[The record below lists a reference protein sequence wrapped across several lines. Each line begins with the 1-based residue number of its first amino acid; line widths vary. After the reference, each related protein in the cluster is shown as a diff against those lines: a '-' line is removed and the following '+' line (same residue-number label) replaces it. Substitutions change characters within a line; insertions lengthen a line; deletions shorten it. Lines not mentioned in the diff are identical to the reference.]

1 MPSFVNPIHTN
12 ANALNSGTKNEVKD
26 TKNAPKSASKD
37 FNKILNQ
44 KISKDKTAPKEN
56 PNALKATPKDAKE
69 DAKELE
75 KTPTPHHQHA
85 QNLAKD
91 QQAPTLK
98 DLLNHKKTTA
108 SHEAQH
114 ETHEP
119 TLKDLLNH
127 KKTTASHEAQHE
139 THEMHET
146 NPKTP
151 NETLNKNEKKPNGVA
166 SNAHQ
171 ANLTNKNPLTPTN
184 HANNAIKNPT
194 APTHNAK
201 EPKTLKDIHALS
213 QKHDLNASN
222 IQVGTPLE
230 KKETPL
236 NASDQLALKTTQT
249 SINHTLA
256 KNDSKN
262 TANLSSVLQ
271 SLEKKESHN
280 KERTTPPSNEKKTPP
295 LREALQMN
303 AIKRDKTLSKK
314 KPEKTPTK
322 TQTTAATPE
331 NAPKIPLKTPP
342 LMPLIGANPP
352 NDNAPTPLEKE
363 EKAKEVSE
371 NKEKTKES
379 NNSAQSA
386 QNAQASDKTSE
397 NKSAAPKETI
407 KHFTQQLK
415 QEIQEYKPPM
425 SRISMDLFPKEL
437 GKVEVTIQKVGK
449 NLKVSVISHNN
460 SLQTFLDNQ
469 QDLKNSLNALGF
481 EGVDLSF
488 SQDSS
493 KEQPKEPLREPFKE
507 QESTPLKENAL
518 KSYQENTDNENKET
532 SMQITLY
539 A

>member
-1 MPSFVNPIHTN
+1 MPSPINPIHTN
-12 ANALNSGTKNEVKD
+12 ANANASTLINSGAKNEVKD

-37 FNKILNQ
+37 FSKILNQ
-44 KISKDKTAPKEN
+44 KISKDKTALKEN

-69 DAKELE
+69 DAKAFE
-75 KTPTPHHQHA
+75 KTPAPHHQHA

-114 ETHEP
+114 ET
-119 TLKDLLNH
+119 
-127 KKTTASHEAQHE
+127 
-139 THEMHET
+139 HET

-184 HANNAIKNPT
+184 HANNAIKSPT
-194 APTHNAK
+194 APTDTKK
-201 EPKTLKDIHALS
+201 EPKTLKDIHAIS

-222 IQVGTPLE
+222 IQVSTPLE

-249 SINHTLA
+249 PINHTLA
-256 KNDSKN
+256 KNGAKN

-271 SLEKKESHN
+271 SLEKKESQN
-280 KERTTPPSNEKKTPP
+280 KERTTPSSNEKKTPP

-322 TQTTAATPE
+322 AQTTAPSTTLE

-363 EKAKEVSE
+363 EKTKEASE

-379 NNSAQSA
+379 TNSAQSA
-386 QNAQASDKTSE
+386 QNTQASDKTSE
-397 NKSAAPKETI
+397 NKSAAPNKETI
-407 KHFTQQLK
+407 RHFTQQLK

-493 KEQPKEPLREPFKE
+493 KEQPKEQLREPFKE

>member
-1 MPSFVNPIHTN
+1 MPSPVNPIHTN
-12 ANALNSGTKNEVKD
+12 TNALNGGAKNEIKD
-26 TKNAPKSASKD
+26 AKNAPKSASKD
-37 FNKILNQ
+37 FSKILNQ
-44 KISKDKTAPKEN
+44 KISKDKTAPKGSLN
-56 PNALKATPKDAKE
+56 HSALKDAPKDAK
-69 DAKELE
+69 ALE
-75 KTPTPHHQHA
+75 KTPTLPHQHA
-85 QNLAKD
+85 QNFAKD
-91 QQAPTLK
+91 QQVPTLK
-98 DLLNHKKTTA
+98 DWLNHPKTTA
-108 SHEAQH
+108 PHEVQH
-114 ETHEP
+114 ETHEV
-119 TLKDLLNH
+119 
-127 KKTTASHEAQHE
+127 HE
-139 THEMHET
+139 TD
-146 NPKTP
+146 PKTP
-151 NETLNKNEKKPNGVA
+151 NETLSKNEKKPNEVA

-171 ANLTNKNPLTPTN
+171 TNLPNKNPITPN
-184 HANNAIKNPT
+184 HANNAIKTPT
-194 APTHNAK
+194 TPTHSAK
-201 EPKTLKDIHALS
+201 EPKTLKDIQTLS

-222 IQVGTPLE
+222 IQATAPLE

-236 NASDQLALKTTQT
+236 STSDQLALKATQT
-249 SINHTLA
+249 PTNHTLA
-256 KNDSKN
+256 KNDAKN

-271 SLEKKESHN
+271 SLEKKEPPN
-280 KERTTPPSNEKKTPP
+280 KEHANPQNSEKKTPP
-295 LREALQMN
+295 LKEALEMN

-322 TQTTAATPE
+322 TQTIAPSTTPE

-352 NDNAPTPLEKE
+352 NDNIPTPLEKE

-371 NKEKTKES
+371 NKEKAKET
-379 NNSAQSA
+379 NSSTQSA
-386 QNAQASDKTSE
+386 QNTQASDKTSD
-397 NKSAAPKETI
+397 NKSTAPKETI

-415 QEIQEYKPPM
+415 QEIQEYKPPT

-493 KEQPKEPLREPFKE
+493 KEQQAPKEQPKEPFKE
-507 QESTPLKENAL
+507 QELTPLKENAL
-518 KSYQENTDNENKET
+518 KSYQENTDHENQET

>member
-1 MPSFVNPIHTN
+1 MPSPINPIHTN
-12 ANALNSGTKNEVKD
+12 ANANALNSGAKNED

-37 FNKILNQ
+37 FSKILNQ

-56 PNALKATPKDAKE
+56 PNALKATPKNSKEGAKE
-69 DAKELE
+69 NAKELE

-114 ETHEP
+114 EI
-119 TLKDLLNH
+119 H
-127 KKTTASHEAQHE
+127 KN
-139 THEMHET
+139 HET

-166 SNAHQ
+166 SSAHQ

-184 HANNAIKNPT
+184 HAIKNPT

-201 EPKTLKDIHALS
+201 ESKTLKDIHALS

-222 IQVGTPLE
+222 IQATAPLE

-249 SINHTLA
+249 PINHTLA
-256 KNDSKN
+256 KNDAKN

-271 SLEKKESHN
+271 SLEKKESQN

-314 KPEKTPTK
+314 KPEKTPIHAK
-322 TQTTAATPE
+322 TQTTAQAATPE

-352 NDNAPTPLEKE
+352 NDNTPTPLEKE
-363 EKAKEVSE
+363 EKTKEASE

-379 NNSAQSA
+379 TNSAQNT

-397 NKSAAPKETI
+397 NKSATPKETI

-493 KEQPKEPLREPFKE
+493 KEQPKEQLRESFKE

>member
-1 MPSFVNPIHTN
+1 MPSPVNPIHTN
-12 ANALNSGTKNEVKD
+12 ANALNSGAKNEVKD

-37 FNKILNQ
+37 FSKILNQ

-56 PNALKATPKDAKE
+56 PNASKVTPKDAKE
-69 DAKELE
+69 DAKTLE

-85 QNLAKD
+85 QNPAKD

-98 DLLNHKKTTA
+98 DWLNRPKTHPTA
-108 SHEAQH
+108 PHETQH
-114 ETHEP
+114 ETHEA
-119 TLKDLLNH
+119 N
-127 KKTTASHEAQHE
+127 
-139 THEMHET
+139 ET

-151 NETLNKNEKKPNGVA
+151 NETLNKNEKKPNGVT

-171 ANLTNKNPLTPTN
+171 TNLASKNPITPTN

-194 APTHNAK
+194 TPTHNAK
-201 EPKTLKDIHALS
+201 ESKTLKDIQTLS

-222 IQVGTPLE
+222 IQATTPLE

-249 SINHTLA
+249 PINHTLA
-256 KNDSKN
+256 KNDAKN

-271 SLEKKESHN
+271 SLEKKESPN
-280 KERTTPPSNEKKTPP
+280 KEHATPPNNEKKTPP
-295 LREALQMN
+295 LKEALQMN

-314 KPEKTPTK
+314 KSEKTPTK
-322 TQTTAATPE
+322 TQTTAPSIVPE

-352 NDNAPTPLEKE
+352 NDNIPTPLEKE
-363 EKAKEVSE
+363 EKTQEASD
-371 NKEKTKES
+371 NKEKTKETS
-379 NNSAQSA
+379 NSAQSA
-386 QNAQASDKTSE
+386 QNTQASDKTSE
-397 NKSAAPKETI
+397 NKSIAPKETI

-425 SRISMDLFPKEL
+425 SKISMDLFPKEL
-437 GKVEVTIQKVGK
+437 GKVEVIIQKVGK

-493 KEQPKEPLREPFKE
+493 KEQPKEQLKELFKE
-507 QESTPLKENAL
+507 QESSPLKENAL
-518 KSYQENTDNENKET
+518 KSYQENTDNEHKET

>member
-12 ANALNSGTKNEVKD
+12 ANANASTLINSGAKNEVKD
-26 TKNAPKSASKD
+26 TKNAPKNASKD
-37 FNKILNQ
+37 FSKILNQ
-44 KISKDKTAPKEN
+44 KISKDKTAPKESPN
-56 PNALKATPKDAKE
+56 SNALKATPKDAKE
-69 DAKELE
+69 NAKELE

-108 SHEAQH
+108 SHETQH
-114 ETHEP
+114 EI
-119 TLKDLLNH
+119 H
-127 KKTTASHEAQHE
+127 KN
-139 THEMHET
+139 HET

-151 NETLNKNEKKPNGVA
+151 NETLNKNEKKSNEVP

-171 ANLTNKNPLTPTN
+171 INLTNKNPITPTN

-201 EPKTLKDIHALS
+201 ESKTLKDIQTLS

-222 IQVGTPLE
+222 IQAATTPE
-230 KKETPL
+230 NKNPL

-249 SINHTLA
+249 PINHTLA
-256 KNDSKN
+256 KNGTKN

-280 KERTTPPSNEKKTPP
+280 KEHANPTNNEKKTPP

-322 TQTTAATPE
+322 TQTTAVTPE

-352 NDNAPTPLEKE
+352 NNNAPTPLEKE
-363 EKAKEVSE
+363 EKTKEVSE

-386 QNAQASDKTSE
+386 QNAQASDKASE
-397 NKSAAPKETI
+397 NKSVTPKETI

-493 KEQPKEPLREPFKE
+493 KEQPKEQLREPFKE
-507 QESTPLKENAL
+507 QELTPLKENAL

>member
-1 MPSFVNPIHTN
+1 MPSPINPIHTN
-12 ANALNSGTKNEVKD
+12 ASANANANASTLINSGAKNED

-37 FNKILNQ
+37 FSKILNQ

-69 DAKELE
+69 GAKEDAKKLE
-75 KTPTPHHQHA
+75 KTPTPHPPHA
-85 QNLAKD
+85 QNPAKD

-98 DLLNHKKTTA
+98 DLLNHQKTTA

-114 ETHEP
+114 E
-119 TLKDLLNH
+119 N
-127 KKTTASHEAQHE
+127 
-139 THEMHET
+139 HET
-146 NPKTP
+146 NQKTP
-151 NETLNKNEKKPNGVA
+151 NETLNKNEKKPNGVT

-171 ANLTNKNPLTPTN
+171 TNLTNKNPITPN
-184 HANNAIKNPT
+184 HTNNAIKNPT
-194 APTHNAK
+194 TPTHNAK
-201 EPKTLKDIHALS
+201 EPKTLKDIQTLS

-222 IQVGTPLE
+222 IQATTTPE
-230 KKETPL
+230 NKTPL

-249 SINHTLA
+249 SINHTFA
-256 KNDSKN
+256 KNDAKN

-280 KERTTPPSNEKKTPP
+280 KEHATPPNNEKKTPP
-295 LREALQMN
+295 LKEALQMN

-314 KPEKTPTK
+314 KSEKTPTK
-322 TQTTAATPE
+322 AQTTAQVATLE

-342 LMPLIGANPP
+342 LMPLTGANPP
-352 NDNAPTPLEKE
+352 NDNPPTPLEKE
-363 EKAKEVSE
+363 ETTKEASD

-379 NNSAQSA
+379 SNSAQSA
-386 QNAQASDKTSE
+386 QNAQSSDKTSE
-397 NKSAAPKETI
+397 NKSTAPKETI

-437 GKVEVTIQKVGK
+437 GKVEVVIQKVGK

-493 KEQPKEPLREPFKE
+493 KEQEKEPFKEPFKE
-507 QESTPLKENAL
+507 QELTPLKENAL
-518 KSYQENTDNENKET
+518 KSYQENTDNENQET

>member
-1 MPSFVNPIHTN
+1 MPSPVNPIHTN
-12 ANALNSGTKNEVKD
+12 ANALNSGAKNED

-37 FNKILNQ
+37 FSKILNQ
-44 KISKDKTAPKEN
+44 KISKDKTTPKED

-69 DAKELE
+69 DTKTLE
-75 KTPTPHHQHA
+75 KTPTLPHQHA

-114 ETHEP
+114 ETH
-119 TLKDLLNH
+119 DI
-127 KKTTASHEAQHE
+127 
-139 THEMHET
+139 HET

-151 NETLNKNEKKPNGVA
+151 NETSNKNEKKPNGVA

-171 ANLTNKNPLTPTN
+171 TNLTNKNPLTPTN
-184 HANNAIKNPT
+184 HANHAIKNPT

-201 EPKTLKDIHALS
+201 EPKTLKDIHVLS

-222 IQVGTPLE
+222 IQVTTPLE

-249 SINHTLA
+249 PINHPLA
-256 KNDSKN
+256 KNDTKN

-363 EKAKEVSE
+363 EKTKEVSE

-379 NNSAQSA
+379 NNSAQSV

-437 GKVEVTIQKVGK
+437 GKVEVSIQKVGK

-493 KEQPKEPLREPFKE
+493 KEQPKEQLGESFKE

>member
-1 MPSFVNPIHTN
+1 MPSPINPIHTNASAN
-12 ANALNSGTKNEVKD
+12 ANALNSGAKNED

-37 FNKILNQ
+37 FSKILNQ
-44 KISKDKTAPKEN
+44 KISKDKTASKED
-56 PNALKATPKDAKE
+56 PNASKVTPKDAKE
-69 DAKELE
+69 NAKEDAKTLE
-75 KTPTPHHQHA
+75 KTPTLHPQHA
-85 QNLAKD
+85 QNPAKD
-91 QQAPTLK
+91 QQATTLK

-114 ETHEP
+114 ETHEA
-119 TLKDLLNH
+119 N
-127 KKTTASHEAQHE
+127 E
-139 THEMHET
+139 TD
-146 NPKTP
+146 PKTP
-151 NETLNKNEKKPNGVA
+151 NETLSKNEKKSNGVT

-171 ANLTNKNPLTPTN
+171 TNLASKNPITPN

-201 EPKTLKDIHALS
+201 EPKTLKDIQTLS

-222 IQVGTPLE
+222 IQAATTPE
-230 KKETPL
+230 NKTPL

-249 SINHTLA
+249 PINHTLA
-256 KNDSKN
+256 KNDAKN

-271 SLEKKESHN
+271 SLEKKESPN
-280 KERTTPPSNEKKTPP
+280 KEHSTPQNNEKKTPP
-295 LREALQMN
+295 LKEALQMN

-314 KPEKTPTK
+314 KSEKTPIHAK
-322 TQTTAATPE
+322 TQTTAPSATPE

-352 NDNAPTPLEKE
+352 NNNAPTPLEKE
-363 EKAKEVSE
+363 EKTQEVSD
-371 NKEKTKES
+371 NKEKAKET
-379 NNSAQSA
+379 NNGAQSA
-386 QNAQASDKTSE
+386 QNTQASDKTSE
-397 NKSAAPKETI
+397 NKSVTPKETI

-425 SRISMDLFPKEL
+425 SKISMDLFPKEL
-437 GKVEVTIQKVGK
+437 GKVEVIIQKVGK

-493 KEQPKEPLREPFKE
+493 KEQPKEQLREPFKE
-507 QESTPLKENAL
+507 QESSPLKENAL
-518 KSYQENTDNENKET
+518 KSYQENTDHENQET

>member
-1 MPSFVNPIHTN
+1 MPSPINPIHTN
-12 ANALNSGTKNEVKD
+12 ASANANVLNSGAKNED

-37 FNKILNQ
+37 FSKILNQ

-56 PNALKATPKDAKE
+56 PNALKDTPKDAKE
-69 DAKELE
+69 NAKALE
-75 KTPTPHHQHA
+75 KTPTLQPQHA
-85 QNLAKD
+85 QNPAKD

-98 DLLNHKKTTA
+98 DWLNHQKTTA

-114 ETHEP
+114 ETHE
-119 TLKDLLNH
+119 
-127 KKTTASHEAQHE
+127 
-139 THEMHET
+139 HET

-151 NETLNKNEKKPNGVA
+151 NETLNKNEKKPNGVT

-171 ANLTNKNPLTPTN
+171 ANLTNKNPLTPT
-184 HANNAIKNPT
+184 NNAIKNPT

-201 EPKTLKDIHALS
+201 EPKTLKDIQTLS

-222 IQVGTPLE
+222 IQATTPLE

-236 NASDQLALKTTQT
+236 NANDQLALKTTQT

-256 KNDSKN
+256 KNDAKN

-280 KERTTPPSNEKKTPP
+280 KEHANPLNNEKKTPP
-295 LREALQMN
+295 LKEALQMN
-303 AIKRDKTLSKK
+303 AVKRDKTLSKK
-314 KPEKTPTK
+314 KSEKTPIHAK
-322 TQTTAATPE
+322 TQTTAPSTTPE

-352 NDNAPTPLEKE
+352 NDNPPTPLEKE
-363 EKAKEVSE
+363 ETTKEASD

-397 NKSAAPKETI
+397 NKSVTPKETI
-407 KHFTQQLK
+407 RHFTQQLK

-437 GKVEVTIQKVGK
+437 GKVEVIIQKVGK

-493 KEQPKEPLREPFKE
+493 KEQPKEQLRELFKE

-518 KSYQENTDNENKET
+518 KSYQENTDHENKET

>member
-1 MPSFVNPIHTN
+1 MPSPINPIHTNASAN
-12 ANALNSGTKNEVKD
+12 ANALNSGAKNED
-26 TKNAPKSASKD
+26 TKNAPKSVSKD
-37 FNKILNQ
+37 FGKILNQ

-56 PNALKATPKDAKE
+56 PSALKATPKNSKEGAKE
-69 DAKELE
+69 NAKALE
-75 KTPTPHHQHA
+75 KTPTLPHQHA
-85 QNLAKD
+85 QNPAKN

-114 ETHEP
+114 E
-119 TLKDLLNH
+119 N
-127 KKTTASHEAQHE
+127 
-139 THEMHET
+139 HET

-151 NETLNKNEKKPNGVA
+151 NETLNKNEKKSNEVI

-171 ANLTNKNPLTPTN
+171 TNLPNKNPLTPTN
-184 HANNAIKNPT
+184 HANNAIKT
-194 APTHNAK
+194 STTPTHNAK
-201 EPKTLKDIHALS
+201 EPKTLKDIQALS

-222 IQVGTPLE
+222 IQAATTPE
-230 KKETPL
+230 NKTPL
-236 NASDQLALKTTQT
+236 NASDHLALKTTQT
-249 SINHTLA
+249 PTNHTLA
-256 KNDSKN
+256 KNDAKN

-271 SLEKKESHN
+271 SLEKKEPHN
-280 KERTTPPSNEKKTPP
+280 KEHATPSHNEKKTPP
-295 LREALQMN
+295 LKEALQMN

-314 KPEKTPTK
+314 KSEKTQTK
-322 TQTTAATPE
+322 TQTKTPSIAPE

-342 LMPLIGANPP
+342 LMPLIGANPHP
-352 NDNAPTPLEKE
+352 NDNPPTLLEKE
-363 EKAKEVSE
+363 EKTKEVSD
-371 NKEKTKES
+371 NKEKTKET
-379 NNSAQSA
+379 NNSAQST
-386 QNAQASDKTSE
+386 QNTQASDKTSD
-397 NKSAAPKETI
+397 NKSIAPKETI
-407 KHFTQQLK
+407 RHFTQQLK

-425 SRISMDLFPKEL
+425 SKISMDLFPKEL
-437 GKVEVTIQKVGK
+437 GKVEVIIQKVGK

-493 KEQPKEPLREPFKE
+493 KEQPKEPLRELFKE
-507 QESTPLKENAL
+507 QESTPLKESAL
-518 KSYQENTDNENKET
+518 KSYQENTDHENQET

>member
-1 MPSFVNPIHTN
+1 MPSPINPLHTN
-12 ANALNSGTKNEVKD
+12 ANALNGGAKNEVKD
-26 TKNAPKSASKD
+26 AKNAPKSASKD
-37 FNKILNQ
+37 FSKILNQ
-44 KISKDKTAPKEN
+44 KISKDKTAPKESLN
-56 PNALKATPKDAKE
+56 HSALKDTPKDAKE
-69 DAKELE
+69 DAKALE
-75 KTPTPHHQHA
+75 KTPTLPHQHA
-85 QNLAKD
+85 QNPAKD

-98 DLLNHKKTTA
+98 DWLNHKKTTA
-108 SHEAQH
+108 PHETQH
-114 ETHEP
+114 ETHEA
-119 TLKDLLNH
+119 N
-127 KKTTASHEAQHE
+127 
-139 THEMHET
+139 ET

-151 NETLNKNEKKPNGVA
+151 NETLNKNEKKPNGVT

-171 ANLTNKNPLTPTN
+171 TNLTNKNPLTPTN
-184 HANNAIKNPT
+184 HANNAIKTPT

-201 EPKTLKDIHALS
+201 DPKTLKDIQTLS

-222 IQVGTPLE
+222 IQATTTPE
-230 KKETPL
+230 NKTPL
-236 NASDQLALKTTQT
+236 NASDQFALKTTQT
-249 SINHTLA
+249 PTNHTLA
-256 KNDSKN
+256 KNDAKN

-280 KERTTPPSNEKKTPP
+280 KERANPQNNEKKTPP
-295 LREALQMN
+295 LKEALQMN

-314 KPEKTPTK
+314 KSEKTPTK
-322 TQTTAATPE
+322 AQTTAPSATPE
-331 NAPKIPLKTPP
+331 NAPKISLKTPP

-352 NDNAPTPLEKE
+352 NDNIPTPLEKE
-363 EKAKEVSE
+363 EKTKEASD

-386 QNAQASDKTSE
+386 QNTQASDKTSE
-397 NKSAAPKETI
+397 NKSVTPKETI

-437 GKVEVTIQKVGK
+437 GKVEVIIQKVGK

-493 KEQPKEPLREPFKE
+493 KEQPKEQLRELFKE

-518 KSYQENTDNENKET
+518 KSYQENTDHENKET

>member
-1 MPSFVNPIHTN
+1 MPSPINPIHTN
-12 ANALNSGTKNEVKD
+12 ASASINSGAKNEVKD

-44 KISKDKTAPKEN
+44 KISKDKSAPNEN

-69 DAKELE
+69 NAKELE

-114 ETHEP
+114 ETH
-119 TLKDLLNH
+119 KN
-127 KKTTASHEAQHE
+127 
-139 THEMHET
+139 HET

-151 NETLNKNEKKPNGVA
+151 NETLNKNEKKPNEVA

-171 ANLTNKNPLTPTN
+171 VSLTNKNPLTPTN
-184 HANNAIKNPT
+184 HTIKNPT

-201 EPKTLKDIHALS
+201 DPKTLKDIHALS

-222 IQVGTPLE
+222 IQVSAPLE

-256 KNDSKN
+256 KNGAKN

-271 SLEKKESHN
+271 SLEKKESQN
-280 KERTTPPSNEKKTPP
+280 KEHATSPNNEKKTPP

-322 TQTTAATPE
+322 TQTTAQAATPE

-379 NNSAQSA
+379 TNSTQNA
-386 QNAQASDKTSE
+386 QNAQASDKASE
-397 NKSAAPKETI
+397 NKSVTPKETI

-437 GKVEVTIQKVGK
+437 GKVEVIIQKVGK

-493 KEQPKEPLREPFKE
+493 KEQPKEQLGESFKE
-507 QESTPLKENAL
+507 QELTPLKENAL

>member
-1 MPSFVNPIHTN
+1 MPSPVNPIHTN
-12 ANALNSGTKNEVKD
+12 ANALNSGAKNEVKD
-26 TKNAPKSASKD
+26 AKNAPKSASKD
-37 FNKILNQ
+37 FSKILNQ
-44 KISKDKTAPKEN
+44 KISKDKTAPKESPN
-56 PNALKATPKDAKE
+56 PNASKVTPKDAK
-69 DAKELE
+69 ALE
-75 KTPTPHHQHA
+75 KTPTLPHQHA
-85 QNLAKD
+85 KDLVKD

-98 DLLNHKKTTA
+98 DWLNHKKITA
-108 SHEAQH
+108 SHETQH
-114 ETHEP
+114 ETHEA
-119 TLKDLLNH
+119 N
-127 KKTTASHEAQHE
+127 
-139 THEMHET
+139 ET

-151 NETLNKNEKKPNGVA
+151 NETLNKNEKKPNGVT

-171 ANLTNKNPLTPTN
+171 TNLASKNPITPTN
-184 HANNAIKNPT
+184 NANNAIKNPT
-194 APTHNAK
+194 TPTHNAK
-201 EPKTLKDIHALS
+201 EPKTLKDIQTLS

-222 IQVGTPLE
+222 IQAATTPE
-230 KKETPL
+230 NKNPL

-249 SINHTLA
+249 PTNHTLA
-256 KNDSKN
+256 KNDAKN

-280 KERTTPPSNEKKTPP
+280 KEHANPSHNEKKTPP
-295 LREALQMN
+295 LKEALQMN

-314 KPEKTPTK
+314 KSEKTPTK
-322 TQTTAATPE
+322 AQTTAPSIAPE
-331 NAPKIPLKTPP
+331 NAPKIPFKTPP

-352 NDNAPTPLEKE
+352 NDNIPTPLEKE
-363 EKAKEVSE
+363 ETTKEASD

-379 NNSAQSA
+379 SNSAQSA
-386 QNAQASDKTSE
+386 QNTQASDKTSE
-397 NKSAAPKETI
+397 NKNVTPKETI

-437 GKVEVTIQKVGK
+437 GKVEVIIQKVGK

-493 KEQPKEPLREPFKE
+493 KEQPKEQLRELFKE

-518 KSYQENTDNENKET
+518 KSYQENTDHENQET

>member
-1 MPSFVNPIHTN
+1 MPSPVNPIHTN
-12 ANALNSGTKNEVKD
+12 ANALNSGAKNEG
-26 TKNAPKSASKD
+26 TKNAPKNASKD
-37 FNKILNQ
+37 FSKILNQ
-44 KISKDKTAPKEN
+44 KISKDKTAPKESPN
-56 PNALKATPKDAKE
+56 PNASKVTPKDAKE
-69 DAKELE
+69 GAKEDAKVLE
-75 KTPTPHHQHA
+75 KTPTPQPQHA

-114 ETHEP
+114 E
-119 TLKDLLNH
+119 N
-127 KKTTASHEAQHE
+127 
-139 THEMHET
+139 HET

-151 NETLNKNEKKPNGVA
+151 NETLNKNEKKPNGVT

-171 ANLTNKNPLTPTN
+171 ANSTHKNPLTPTN

-201 EPKTLKDIHALS
+201 EPKTLKDIQTLS

-222 IQVGTPLE
+222 IQANTPLE

-236 NASDQLALKTTQT
+236 NASDQLALKTAQT
-249 SINHTLA
+249 PINHTLA
-256 KNDSKN
+256 KNDAKN

-271 SLEKKESHN
+271 SLEKKESQD
-280 KERTTPPSNEKKTPP
+280 KERATPPSNEKKTPP

-322 TQTTAATPE
+322 TQTTAPSITPE
-331 NAPKIPLKTPP
+331 NVPKIPLKTSP

-379 NNSAQSA
+379 TNSAQNM
-386 QNAQASDKTSE
+386 QNAQASDKASE

>member
-1 MPSFVNPIHTN
+1 MPSPVNPIHTN
-12 ANALNSGTKNEVKD
+12 ANALNSGAKNEVKD

-37 FNKILNQ
+37 FSKILNQ
-44 KISKDKTAPKEN
+44 KISKDKTAPKESPN

-69 DAKELE
+69 DAKTL
-75 KTPTPHHQHA
+75 KTPTLPHQHA
-85 QNLAKD
+85 QNPAKD

-98 DLLNHKKTTA
+98 DWLNHKKTTA

-114 ETHEP
+114 ETHE
-119 TLKDLLNH
+119 
-127 KKTTASHEAQHE
+127 
-139 THEMHET
+139 HET
-146 NPKTP
+146 NPKNP
-151 NETLNKNEKKPNGVA
+151 NETLNKNEKKPNGVT

-171 ANLTNKNPLTPTN
+171 ANLASKNPITPN
-184 HANNAIKNPT
+184 HANNAIKT
-194 APTHNAK
+194 STTPTHNAK
-201 EPKTLKDIHALS
+201 EPKTLKDIQALS

-222 IQVGTPLE
+222 IQAATTPE
-230 KKETPL
+230 NKTPL

-249 SINHTLA
+249 PTNHTLA
-256 KNDSKN
+256 KNDAKN

-271 SLEKKESHN
+271 SLEKKESQN
-280 KERTTPPSNEKKTPP
+280 KEHANPPNNEKKTPP
-295 LREALQMN
+295 LKETLQMN

-314 KPEKTPTK
+314 KPEKTPIHAK
-322 TQTTAATPE
+322 TQATAPSITPE

-352 NDNAPTPLEKE
+352 LNNNAPTLLEKE
-363 EKAKEVSE
+363 ETTKEISDNKEKAKETS
-371 NKEKTKES
+371 S
-379 NNSAQSA
+379 SAQST
-386 QNAQASDKTSE
+386 QNTQASDKTSD
-397 NKSAAPKETI
+397 NKSIAPKETI

-425 SRISMDLFPKEL
+425 SKISMDLFPKEL
-437 GKVEVTIQKVGK
+437 GKVEVIIQKVGK

-493 KEQPKEPLREPFKE
+493 KEQPKEQLREPFKE
-507 QESTPLKENAL
+507 QELTPLKENAL
-518 KSYQENTDNENKET
+518 KSYQENTDHENQET

>member
-1 MPSFVNPIHTN
+1 MPSPINPIHTN
-12 ANALNSGTKNEVKD
+12 ASANASALNSGAKNED

-37 FNKILNQ
+37 FSKILNQ

-56 PNALKATPKDAKE
+56 PNALKATPQDAKE
-69 DAKELE
+69 NAKELE
-75 KTPTPHHQHA
+75 KTPTPQPQHA

-98 DLLNHKKTTA
+98 DLLNHKKTTV
-108 SHEAQH
+108 SHEAQN
-114 ETHEP
+114 ETHE
-119 TLKDLLNH
+119 N
-127 KKTTASHEAQHE
+127 
-139 THEMHET
+139 HET

-151 NETLNKNEKKPNGVA
+151 NETLNKNEKKPNGVI

-171 ANLTNKNPLTPTN
+171 ANLTHKNPLNPTN
-184 HANNAIKNPT
+184 HANNSIKNPT

-201 EPKTLKDIHALS
+201 EPKTLKDIQTLS

-222 IQVGTPLE
+222 IQVVAPLE

-236 NASDQLALKTTQT
+236 KASDQFALKTTQT

-256 KNDSKN
+256 KNDAKN
-262 TANLSSVLQ
+262 AANLSSVLQ

-303 AIKRDKTLSKK
+303 AIKRDKTLPKK
-314 KPEKTPTK
+314 KPEKTPIHAK
-322 TQTTAATPE
+322 TQTTAPSTTPK
-331 NAPKIPLKTPP
+331 NPPKIPLKTLP

-363 EKAKEVSE
+363 EKTKEASD

-379 NNSAQSA
+379 TNNAQSA

-397 NKSAAPKETI
+397 NKNATPKETI

-493 KEQPKEPLREPFKE
+493 KEQPKEQLREPFKE

>member
-1 MPSFVNPIHTN
+1 MPSPVNPIHTN
-12 ANALNSGTKNEVKD
+12 ASASIKNSGAKNED
-26 TKNAPKSASKD
+26 TKNAPKSVSKD
-37 FNKILNQ
+37 FSKILNQ
-44 KISKDKTAPKEN
+44 KISKDKTAPKESPN
-56 PNALKATPKDAKE
+56 HNALKATPKNAKENAKE
-69 DAKELE
+69 DAKTLE
-75 KTPTPHHQHA
+75 KTPTLPHQHA
-85 QNLAKD
+85 QNPAKD

-98 DLLNHKKTTA
+98 DLLNHQKTTA

-114 ETHEP
+114 E
-119 TLKDLLNH
+119 KN
-127 KKTTASHEAQHE
+127 
-139 THEMHET
+139 HET

-151 NETLNKNEKKPNGVA
+151 NETLNKNEKKPSGVT

-171 ANLTNKNPLTPTN
+171 ANLASKNPITPTN
-184 HANNAIKNPT
+184 HANKNPT

-201 EPKTLKDIHALS
+201 EPKTLKDIQMLS

-222 IQVGTPLE
+222 IQATASLE

-236 NASDQLALKTTQT
+236 NASDHLALKTTQT
-249 SINHTLA
+249 PTNHTLA
-256 KNDSKN
+256 KNDAKN

-271 SLEKKESHN
+271 SLEKKESPN
-280 KERTTPPSNEKKTPP
+280 KEHANPQNNEKKTPP
-295 LREALQMN
+295 LKEALQMN

-314 KPEKTPTK
+314 KSEKTPTK
-322 TQTTAATPE
+322 AQTTASSATPE

-352 NDNAPTPLEKE
+352 NDNIPTPLEKE
-363 EKAKEVSE
+363 EKTQEISE
-371 NKEKTKES
+371 NKEKAKET
-379 NNSAQSA
+379 NNSTQSA

-397 NKSAAPKETI
+397 NKSTAPKETI

-437 GKVEVTIQKVGK
+437 GKVEVIIQKVGK

-493 KEQPKEPLREPFKE
+493 KEQQAPKDQLRELFKE
-507 QESTPLKENAL
+507 QELSPLKENAL
-518 KSYQENTDNENKET
+518 KSYQENTDNEHQET

>member
-1 MPSFVNPIHTN
+1 MPSPVNPIHTN
-12 ANALNSGTKNEVKD
+12 ANALNSGAKSED

-37 FNKILNQ
+37 FSKILNQ

-69 DAKELE
+69 DAKTL
-75 KTPTPHHQHA
+75 KTPTLPHQHA
-85 QNLAKD
+85 QNPAKD

-98 DLLNHKKTTA
+98 DWLNRPKTTA

-114 ETHEP
+114 E
-119 TLKDLLNH
+119 KN
-127 KKTTASHEAQHE
+127 
-139 THEMHET
+139 HET

-151 NETLNKNEKKPNGVA
+151 NEINKNEKKPNGVT

-184 HANNAIKNPT
+184 HVNNAIKTPT
-194 APTHNAK
+194 TPTHNAK
-201 EPKTLKDIHALS
+201 ESKTLKDIQTLS

-222 IQVGTPLE
+222 IQATTTPE
-230 KKETPL
+230 NKTPL
-236 NASDQLALKTTQT
+236 NASDHLALKTTQT
-249 SINHTLA
+249 PTNHTLA
-256 KNDSKN
+256 KNDAKN

-271 SLEKKESHN
+271 SLEKKEPQN
-280 KERTTPPSNEKKTPP
+280 KEHANPQNNEKKTPP
-295 LREALQMN
+295 LKEALPMN

-314 KPEKTPTK
+314 KPEKTQTK
-322 TQTTAATPE
+322 AQTTAPSIVPE

-352 NDNAPTPLEKE
+352 NDNPPTPLEKE
-363 EKAKEVSE
+363 ETTKEASE

-379 NNSAQSA
+379 NNSAQSV
-386 QNAQASDKTSE
+386 QNTQASDKTSD
-397 NKSAAPKETI
+397 NKSIAPKETI

-437 GKVEVTIQKVGK
+437 GKVEVIIQKVGK

-493 KEQPKEPLREPFKE
+493 KEQPKEQLRELFKE
-507 QESTPLKENAL
+507 QESSPLKENAL
-518 KSYQENTDNENKET
+518 KSYQENTDHENQET

>member
-12 ANALNSGTKNEVKD
+12 ANASALNNGAKNEVKD

-37 FNKILNQ
+37 FSKILNQ
-44 KISKDKTAPKEN
+44 KISKDKSAPKEN

-69 DAKELE
+69 LE
-75 KTPTPHHQHA
+75 KTPTPQPQHA

-114 ETHEP
+114 EI
-119 TLKDLLNH
+119 H
-127 KKTTASHEAQHE
+127 KNHEA
-139 THEMHET
+139 

-184 HANNAIKNPT
+184 HANHAIKNPI

-201 EPKTLKDIHALS
+201 EPKTLKDIQTLS

-236 NASDQLALKTTQT
+236 KASDQLALKTTQT
-249 SINHTLA
+249 PINHTLA
-256 KNDSKN
+256 KNDAKN

-322 TQTTAATPE
+322 TQTTAQAATPE

-363 EKAKEVSE
+363 EKAKEVSD

-379 NNSAQSA
+379 TNSA
-386 QNAQASDKTSE
+386 QNAQNTQSSDKTSE
-397 NKSAAPKETI
+397 NKSVTPKETI

-493 KEQPKEPLREPFKE
+493 KEQEKEPSREPFKE

>member
-1 MPSFVNPIHTN
+1 MPSPINPIHTNASAN
-12 ANALNSGTKNEVKD
+12 ANALNSGAKNED

-37 FNKILNQ
+37 FSKILNQ

-56 PNALKATPKDAKE
+56 PNALKATPKNAKE
-69 DAKELE
+69 GAKALE
-75 KTPTPHHQHA
+75 KTPTPQPQHA
-85 QNLAKD
+85 QNPAKD

-98 DLLNHKKTTA
+98 DWLNHQKTTA
-108 SHEAQH
+108 SHEVQH
-114 ETHEP
+114 E
-119 TLKDLLNH
+119 KN
-127 KKTTASHEAQHE
+127 
-139 THEMHET
+139 HET

-151 NETLNKNEKKPNGVA
+151 NETLNKNEKKSNGVT

-171 ANLTNKNPLTPTN
+171 TNLPNKNSITPTN

-194 APTHNAK
+194 TPTHNAK
-201 EPKTLKDIHALS
+201 EPKTIKDIQTLS

-222 IQVGTPLE
+222 IQVVAPLE

-249 SINHTLA
+249 PINNTLA
-256 KNDSKN
+256 KNDAKN

-280 KERTTPPSNEKKTPP
+280 KERTTPPNNEKKTPP
-295 LREALQMN
+295 LREALPMN

-314 KPEKTPTK
+314 KPEKTPIHAK
-322 TQTTAATPE
+322 TQTTAPSVAPE

-352 NDNAPTPLEKE
+352 NDNPPTLLEKE
-363 EKAKEVSE
+363 ETTKEASD

-379 NNSAQSA
+379 TNSAQSA

-397 NKSAAPKETI
+397 NKSVTPKETI

-437 GKVEVTIQKVGK
+437 GKVEVVIQKVGK

-493 KEQPKEPLREPFKE
+493 KEQQAPKDQPKEPFKE
-507 QESTPLKENAL
+507 QELTPLKENAL
-518 KSYQENTDNENKET
+518 KSYQENTDHENQET

-539 A
+539 AWF

>member
-1 MPSFVNPIHTN
+1 MPSPINPIHTNASAN
-12 ANALNSGTKNEVKD
+12 ANALNSGAKNED

-37 FNKILNQ
+37 FSKILNQ
-44 KISKDKTAPKEN
+44 KISKDKTAPKES
-56 PNALKATPKDAKE
+56 PNALKAAQKAAQKA
-69 DAKELE
+69 AKELE

-85 QNLAKD
+85 QNPAKD

-98 DLLNHKKTTA
+98 DWLNHKKTTA
-108 SHEAQH
+108 PHETQH
-114 ETHEP
+114 ETHEA
-119 TLKDLLNH
+119 N
-127 KKTTASHEAQHE
+127 
-139 THEMHET
+139 ET

-151 NETLNKNEKKPNGVA
+151 NETLNKNEKKPDGVT

-171 ANLTNKNPLTPTN
+171 ENSTHKNPLTPTN
-184 HANNAIKNPT
+184 HANHAIKNPT

-201 EPKTLKDIHALS
+201 EPKTLKDIQTLS

-222 IQVGTPLE
+222 IQATAPLE

-236 NASDQLALKTTQT
+236 NASDQLALKTAQT
-249 SINHTLA
+249 PINHTLA
-256 KNDSKN
+256 KNDAKN

-280 KERTTPPSNEKKTPP
+280 KEHANPQNNEKKTPP
-295 LREALQMN
+295 LKEALPMN

-314 KPEKTPTK
+314 KSEKTPTK
-322 TQTTAATPE
+322 TQTTAPSATPE

-352 NDNAPTPLEKE
+352 PNDNIPTPLEKE
-363 EKAKEVSE
+363 ETTKEISD

-386 QNAQASDKTSE
+386 QNTQASDKTGE
-397 NKSAAPKETI
+397 NKSVTPKETI

-415 QEIQEYKPPM
+415 QEIQEHKPPM

-437 GKVEVTIQKVGK
+437 GKVEVIIQKVGK

-493 KEQPKEPLREPFKE
+493 KEQPKEPFKEPFKE
-507 QESTPLKENAL
+507 QELTPLKENAL
-518 KSYQENTDNENKET
+518 KSYQENTDNESKET

>member
-1 MPSFVNPIHTN
+1 MPSPVNPIHTN
-12 ANALNSGTKNEVKD
+12 ANALNSGAKNEVKD
-26 TKNAPKSASKD
+26 AKNAPKSASKD
-37 FNKILNQ
+37 FSKILNQ
-44 KISKDKTAPKEN
+44 KISKDKTASKESPN
-56 PNALKATPKDAKE
+56 PNASKVTPKDAK
-69 DAKELE
+69 ALE
-75 KTPTPHHQHA
+75 KTPTLPHQHA
-85 QNLAKD
+85 QNPAKN

-98 DLLNHKKTTA
+98 DWLNHQKTTA

-114 ETHEP
+114 ETHE
-119 TLKDLLNH
+119 
-127 KKTTASHEAQHE
+127 
-139 THEMHET
+139 HET

-151 NETLNKNEKKPNGVA
+151 NETLNKNEKKPNEVT

-171 ANLTNKNPLTPTN
+171 TNLPNKNPITPTN

-194 APTHNAK
+194 TPTHNAK
-201 EPKTLKDIHALS
+201 DPKTLKDIQTLS

-222 IQVGTPLE
+222 IQAATTPE
-230 KKETPL
+230 NKNPL
-236 NASDQLALKTTQT
+236 NASDHFALKTTQT

-256 KNDSKN
+256 KNDAKN

-271 SLEKKESHN
+271 SLEKKESPN
-280 KERTTPPSNEKKTPP
+280 KEHANPLNNEKKTPP
-295 LREALQMN
+295 LKEALQMN

-314 KPEKTPTK
+314 KSEKTPTK
-322 TQTTAATPE
+322 AQTTAPSITPE

-352 NDNAPTPLEKE
+352 NDNIPTPLEKE
-363 EKAKEVSE
+363 ERTQEISDNKEKAKETNS
-371 NKEKTKES
+371 
-379 NNSAQSA
+379 SAQSA
-386 QNAQASDKTSE
+386 QNTQASDKTSE
-397 NKSAAPKETI
+397 NKSIAPKETI

-425 SRISMDLFPKEL
+425 SKISMDLFPKEL
-437 GKVEVTIQKVGK
+437 GKVEVIIQKVGK

-493 KEQPKEPLREPFKE
+493 KEQPKEQLRELFKE
-507 QESTPLKENAL
+507 QESSPLKENAL
-518 KSYQENTDNENKET
+518 KSYQENTDHENQEM

>member
-1 MPSFVNPIHTN
+1 MPSPINPIHTNASAN
-12 ANALNSGTKNEVKD
+12 ANALNSGAKNEVKD

-37 FNKILNQ
+37 FSKILNQ
-44 KISKDKTAPKEN
+44 KISKDKTASKED
-56 PNALKATPKDAKE
+56 PNASKVTPKDAK
-69 DAKELE
+69 ALE
-75 KTPTPHHQHA
+75 KTLPHQHA
-85 QNLAKD
+85 QNPIKD

-98 DLLNHKKTTA
+98 DLLNRPKTHPTA
-108 SHEAQH
+108 PHEAQH
-114 ETHEP
+114 E
-119 TLKDLLNH
+119 N
-127 KKTTASHEAQHE
+127 
-139 THEMHET
+139 HET

-151 NETLNKNEKKPNGVA
+151 NETLNKNEKKPNGVT

-171 ANLTNKNPLTPTN
+171 ANLLSKNPITPTN

-201 EPKTLKDIHALS
+201 DPKTLKDIQMLS
-213 QKHDLNASN
+213 QKHALNASN
-222 IQVGTPLE
+222 IQATTTPE
-230 KKETPL
+230 NKTPL

-256 KNDSKN
+256 RNDAKN

-280 KERTTPPSNEKKTPP
+280 KERTTPPNNEKKTPP
-295 LREALQMN
+295 LKEALPMN

-314 KPEKTPTK
+314 KSEKTPTK
-322 TQTTAATPE
+322 AQTTTPSIAPE
-331 NAPKIPLKTPP
+331 NAPKIPLKTLP

-352 NDNAPTPLEKE
+352 NDNPPTPLEKE
-363 EKAKEVSE
+363 ETTKEASE

-386 QNAQASDKTSE
+386 QNAQASDKTSD
-397 NKSAAPKETI
+397 NKSVTPKETI

-437 GKVEVTIQKVGK
+437 GKVEVVIQKVGK

-493 KEQPKEPLREPFKE
+493 KEQQAPKDQPKEPFKE
-507 QESTPLKENAL
+507 QELTPLKESAL

>member
-1 MPSFVNPIHTN
+1 MPSPVNPIHTN
-12 ANALNSGTKNEVKD
+12 ANALNSGAKNED
-26 TKNAPKSASKD
+26 TKNAPKSTSKD
-37 FNKILNQ
+37 FSKILNQ
-44 KISKDKTAPKEN
+44 KISKDKTASKEN
-56 PNALKATPKDAKE
+56 PNALKATPKNAKE
-69 DAKELE
+69 DAKVLE
-75 KTPTPHHQHA
+75 KTPTLPHQHA
-85 QNLAKD
+85 QNPAKD

-98 DLLNHKKTTA
+98 DWLNHQKTTA
-108 SHEAQH
+108 PHETQH
-114 ETHEP
+114 ETHEA
-119 TLKDLLNH
+119 N
-127 KKTTASHEAQHE
+127 
-139 THEMHET
+139 ET

-151 NETLNKNEKKPNGVA
+151 NETLNKNEKKPNEVT

-171 ANLTNKNPLTPTN
+171 TNLSNKNPITPTN

-194 APTHNAK
+194 TPTHNAK
-201 EPKTLKDIHALS
+201 DPKTLKDIQTLS

-222 IQVGTPLE
+222 IQAATIPE
-230 KKETPL
+230 NKTPL
-236 NASDQLALKTTQT
+236 NASDQLALKTTPKNPT
-249 SINHTLA
+249 TNHTLT
-256 KNDSKN
+256 KNDAKN

-271 SLEKKESHN
+271 SLEKKEPQN
-280 KERTTPPSNEKKTPP
+280 KEHATPQNNEKKTPP
-295 LREALQMN
+295 LKEALQMN

-314 KPEKTPTK
+314 KPEKTPIHAK
-322 TQTTAATPE
+322 TQTTAPSIAPE

-352 NDNAPTPLEKE
+352 PNNNAPTPLEKE
-363 EKAKEVSE
+363 EKTQEISD
-371 NKEKTKES
+371 NKEKVKETNS
-379 NNSAQSA
+379 SAQSA
-386 QNAQASDKTSE
+386 QNTQASDKTSD
-397 NKSAAPKETI
+397 NKSIAPKETI

-437 GKVEVTIQKVGK
+437 GKVEVIIQKVGK

-493 KEQPKEPLREPFKE
+493 KEQPKEQLREPFKE
-507 QESTPLKENAL
+507 QESSPLKENAL
-518 KSYQENTDNENKET
+518 KSYQENTDNEHQET

>member
-1 MPSFVNPIHTN
+1 MPSPINPIHTNASAN
-12 ANALNSGTKNEVKD
+12 ANALNSGAKNED
-26 TKNAPKSASKD
+26 TKNAPKSAPKD
-37 FNKILNQ
+37 FSKILNQ
-44 KISKDKTAPKEN
+44 KISKDKTASKEN

-69 DAKELE
+69 NAKELE

-85 QNLAKD
+85 QNPAKD

-98 DLLNHKKTTA
+98 DLLNHQKTTA

-114 ETHEP
+114 EI
-119 TLKDLLNH
+119 
-127 KKTTASHEAQHE
+127 
-139 THEMHET
+139 HET

-151 NETLNKNEKKPNGVA
+151 NETLNKNEKKPNGVT

-171 ANLTNKNPLTPTN
+171 TNSTHKNPLTPTN

-201 EPKTLKDIHALS
+201 EPKTLKDIHVLS

-222 IQVGTPLE
+222 IQATAPLE

-256 KNDSKN
+256 KNDAKN

-271 SLEKKESHN
+271 SLEKKDPHN
-280 KERTTPPSNEKKTPP
+280 KERATPPSNEKKTPP
-295 LREALQMN
+295 LKEVLPLN

-322 TQTTAATPE
+322 AQTTAQAVE
-331 NAPKIPLKTPP
+331 NAPKIPLKTLP

-352 NDNAPTPLEKE
+352 PNDNPPTLLEKE
-363 EKAKEVSE
+363 ETTKEASD

-397 NKSAAPKETI
+397 NKSVTPKETI

-493 KEQPKEPLREPFKE
+493 KEQPKEPFKEPFKE
-507 QESTPLKENAL
+507 QELTPLKENAL
-518 KSYQENTDNENKET
+518 KSYQENTDNESKET

>member
-1 MPSFVNPIHTN
+1 MPSPINPIHTN
-12 ANALNSGTKNEVKD
+12 ASTLNGGAKNED
-26 TKNAPKSASKD
+26 AKNAPKSASKD
-37 FNKILNQ
+37 FSKILNQ
-44 KISKDKTAPKEN
+44 KISKDKAAPKEN
-56 PNALKATPKDAKE
+56 PSALKATPKDAK
-69 DAKELE
+69 ALE
-75 KTPTPHHQHA
+75 KTPTPPHQHA

-98 DLLNHKKTTA
+98 DWLNHQKTTA
-108 SHEAQH
+108 PHETQH
-114 ETHEP
+114 ETHEA
-119 TLKDLLNH
+119 N
-127 KKTTASHEAQHE
+127 
-139 THEMHET
+139 ET

-151 NETLNKNEKKPNGVA
+151 NETLNKNEKKPNEVI

-171 ANLTNKNPLTPTN
+171 TNLPNKNPITPTN
-184 HANNAIKNPT
+184 RANNAIKNPT
-194 APTHNAK
+194 TPTDNAK
-201 EPKTLKDIHALS
+201 DPKTLKDIQTLS

-222 IQVGTPLE
+222 IQTATTPE
-230 KKETPL
+230 NKTPL
-236 NASDQLALKTTQT
+236 NASDHLALKTTQT
-249 SINHTLA
+249 PTNHTLA
-256 KNDSKN
+256 KNDAKN

-271 SLEKKESHN
+271 SLEKKEPPN
-280 KERTTPPSNEKKTPP
+280 KEHTNPQNNEKKTPP
-295 LREALQMN
+295 LKEALQMN

-322 TQTTAATPE
+322 TQTTAPSATPE

-352 NDNAPTPLEKE
+352 PNDNIPTPLEKE
-363 EKAKEVSE
+363 EKTQEISD
-371 NKEKTKES
+371 NKEKTKET

-386 QNAQASDKTSE
+386 QNTQASDKTSE
-397 NKSAAPKETI
+397 NKSTTPKETI

-437 GKVEVTIQKVGK
+437 GKVEVIIQKVGK

-507 QESTPLKENAL
+507 QELTPLKENAL
-518 KSYQENTDNENKET
+518 KSYQENTDHENQET

>member
-1 MPSFVNPIHTN
+1 MPSPVNPIHTN
-12 ANALNSGTKNEVKD
+12 ASANASTLINSGAKNED

-37 FNKILNQ
+37 FSKILNQ

-56 PNALKATPKDAKE
+56 PNALKATPKNSKESAKE
-69 DAKELE
+69 DAKALE

-85 QNLAKD
+85 QNPAKD

-98 DLLNHKKTTA
+98 DLLNRPKTTA

-114 ETHEP
+114 ETHE
-119 TLKDLLNH
+119 
-127 KKTTASHEAQHE
+127 
-139 THEMHET
+139 HET

-151 NETLNKNEKKPNGVA
+151 NETLNKNEKKPNGVT

-171 ANLTNKNPLTPTN
+171 TNLTNKNPLTPTN
-184 HANNAIKNPT
+184 RANHAIKTPT
-194 APTHNAK
+194 TPTHNAK
-201 EPKTLKDIHALS
+201 DPKTLKDIQTLS

-222 IQVGTPLE
+222 IQATTTPE
-230 KKETPL
+230 NKTPL
-236 NASDQLALKTTQT
+236 NAGDQLALKTTQT
-249 SINHTLA
+249 PINHTLA
-256 KNDSKN
+256 KNDTKN

-280 KERTTPPSNEKKTPP
+280 KEHANPLNNEKKTPP
-295 LREALQMN
+295 LKEALQMN

-314 KPEKTPTK
+314 KSEKTPTK
-322 TQTTAATPE
+322 AQTTAPSIAPE

-352 NDNAPTPLEKE
+352 PNDNAPTLLEKE
-363 EKAKEVSE
+363 ETTKEASD
-371 NKEKTKES
+371 NKEKTKETS
-379 NNSAQSA
+379 NSAQSA

-397 NKSAAPKETI
+397 NKSVTPKETI
-407 KHFTQQLK
+407 KYFTQQLK

-425 SRISMDLFPKEL
+425 SKISMDLFPKEL
-437 GKVEVTIQKVGK
+437 GKVEVIIQKVGK

-493 KEQPKEPLREPFKE
+493 KEQPKEQLRELFKE
-507 QESTPLKENAL
+507 QESSPLKENAL
-518 KSYQENTDNENKET
+518 KSYQENTDHENQET

>member
-1 MPSFVNPIHTN
+1 MPSLVNPIHTN
-12 ANALNSGTKNEVKD
+12 ANALNSGAKNEVKD
-26 TKNAPKSASKD
+26 TKNAPKDASKD
-37 FNKILNQ
+37 FSKILNQ
-44 KISKDKTAPKEN
+44 KISKDKTASKES
-56 PNALKATPKDAKE
+56 PNHSTLKDAPKDAK
-69 DAKELE
+69 ALE
-75 KTPTPHHQHA
+75 KTLPHQHA

-98 DLLNHKKTTA
+98 DLLNHQKTTA
-108 SHEAQH
+108 PHEAQH
-114 ETHEP
+114 EIR
-119 TLKDLLNH
+119 
-127 KKTTASHEAQHE
+127 EAN
-139 THEMHET
+139 ET

-151 NETLNKNEKKPNGVA
+151 NETLNKNEKKPNEVT

-171 ANLTNKNPLTPTN
+171 TNLLNKNPITHTN
-184 HANNAIKNPT
+184 RANNAIKTPT
-194 APTHNAK
+194 TPTHNAK
-201 EPKTLKDIHALS
+201 EPKTLKDIQTLS

-222 IQVGTPLE
+222 IQAVTTPE
-230 KKETPL
+230 NKTPL
-236 NASDQLALKTTQT
+236 NASDHLALKTTQT
-249 SINHTLA
+249 PTNHTLT
-256 KNDSKN
+256 KNDAKN

-271 SLEKKESHN
+271 SLEKKEAPN
-280 KERTTPPSNEKKTPP
+280 KEHANPQNNEKKTPP
-295 LREALQMN
+295 LKEALQMN

-314 KPEKTPTK
+314 KPEKTPIHAK
-322 TQTTAATPE
+322 TQTTAPSATPE

-352 NDNAPTPLEKE
+352 NDNAPTLLEKE
-363 EKAKEVSE
+363 EKTQEISD
-371 NKEKTKES
+371 NKEKAKES
-379 NNSAQSA
+379 NNSTQNA
-386 QNAQASDKTSE
+386 QNTQASDKTSE
-397 NKSAAPKETI
+397 NKSTTPKETI

-425 SRISMDLFPKEL
+425 SKISMDLFPKEL

-493 KEQPKEPLREPFKE
+493 KEQQAPKDQPKEPFKE
-507 QESTPLKENAL
+507 QELTLLKENAL
-518 KSYQENTDNENKET
+518 KSYQENTDHENQET

>member
-12 ANALNSGTKNEVKD
+12 ANALNSGAKNEVKD
-26 TKNAPKSASKD
+26 AKNAPKSASKD
-37 FNKILNQ
+37 FSKILNQ
-44 KISKDKTAPKEN
+44 KISKDKTASKED
-56 PNALKATPKDAKE
+56 PNASKVTPKDAKT
-69 DAKELE
+69 LE
-75 KTPTPHHQHA
+75 KTPTLPYQHA
-85 QNLAKD
+85 QDFAKD

-98 DLLNHKKTTA
+98 DWLNHQKTTA
-108 SHEAQH
+108 PHEAQH
-114 ETHEP
+114 ETHEA
-119 TLKDLLNH
+119 N
-127 KKTTASHEAQHE
+127 
-139 THEMHET
+139 ET

-151 NETLNKNEKKPNGVA
+151 NETLNKNEKKPNKIT

-171 ANLTNKNPLTPTN
+171 TNLPNKNPLTPTN
-184 HANNAIKNPT
+184 HANNAIKTST

-201 EPKTLKDIHALS
+201 DPKTLKDIQTLS

-222 IQVGTPLE
+222 IQATASLE

-249 SINHTLA
+249 PINHTLA

-280 KERTTPPSNEKKTPP
+280 KEHTTPPSNEKKTPP

-314 KPEKTPTK
+314 KSEKTPTK
-322 TQTTAATPE
+322 TQTTAQAATPE
-331 NAPKIPLKTPP
+331 NAPKIPLKTLP
-342 LMPLIGANPP
+342 LMPLTGSNPP

-363 EKAKEVSE
+363 ETTKEASD

-379 NNSAQSA
+379 TNSTQSA
-386 QNAQASDKTSE
+386 QNTQASDKTSE
-397 NKSAAPKETI
+397 NKSTAPKETI

-493 KEQPKEPLREPFKE
+493 KEQPKEQLREPFKE

>member
-1 MPSFVNPIHTN
+1 MPSPVNPIHTN
-12 ANALNSGTKNEVKD
+12 ANALNSGAKNEVKD

-37 FNKILNQ
+37 FSKILNQ

-69 DAKELE
+69 DAKTL
-75 KTPTPHHQHA
+75 KTPTLPHQHA
-85 QNLAKD
+85 QNPAKD

-98 DLLNHKKTTA
+98 DWLNRPKTHPTA
-108 SHEAQH
+108 PHETQH
-114 ETHEP
+114 ETHEA
-119 TLKDLLNH
+119 N
-127 KKTTASHEAQHE
+127 
-139 THEMHET
+139 ET

-151 NETLNKNEKKPNGVA
+151 NETLNKNEKKPNGVI

-201 EPKTLKDIHALS
+201 DPKTLKDIQTLS
-213 QKHDLNASN
+213 QKHDLNANN
-222 IQVGTPLE
+222 IQATTPLE
-230 KKETPL
+230 NKTPL

-256 KNDSKN
+256 KNDAKN

-280 KERTTPPSNEKKTPP
+280 KEHANPSHNEKKTPP
-295 LREALQMN
+295 LKEALQMN

-314 KPEKTPTK
+314 KSEKTPTK
-322 TQTTAATPE
+322 AQTTAPSIAPE

-352 NDNAPTPLEKE
+352 PNDNPPTLLEKE
-363 EKAKEVSE
+363 ETTKEASDS
-371 NKEKTKES
+371 KEKTKES

-397 NKSAAPKETI
+397 NKSVTPKETI

-437 GKVEVTIQKVGK
+437 GKVEVIIQKVGK

-493 KEQPKEPLREPFKE
+493 KEQPKEQLRELFKE
-507 QESTPLKENAL
+507 QELTPLKENAL
-518 KSYQENTDNENKET
+518 KSYQENTDHENQET

>member
-12 ANALNSGTKNEVKD
+12 ANANASTLINSGAKNEVKD

-44 KISKDKTAPKEN
+44 KISKDKSAPKEN
-56 PNALKATPKDAKE
+56 PNALKASPKDAKG

-114 ETHEP
+114 EMHE
-119 TLKDLLNH
+119 N
-127 KKTTASHEAQHE
+127 
-139 THEMHET
+139 HET

-166 SNAHQ
+166 SGAHQ
-171 ANLTNKNPLTPTN
+171 TNLTNKPLTLTN

-194 APTHNAK
+194 APTDTK
-201 EPKTLKDIHALS
+201 KDPKTLKDIQTLS

-222 IQVGTPLE
+222 IQVVAPLE

-236 NASDQLALKTTQT
+236 NASDQLALKTMQT

-256 KNDSKN
+256 KNDAKN

-280 KERTTPPSNEKKTPP
+280 KEHATPPSNEKKTPP

-314 KPEKTPTK
+314 KSEKTPIHAK
-322 TQTTAATPE
+322 AQTTAQATTPE

-342 LMPLIGANPP
+342 LMPLVGANPP
-352 NDNAPTPLEKE
+352 NDNAPTLLEKE
-363 EKAKEVSE
+363 EKTKEVSD

-379 NNSAQSA
+379 TNSAQSV
-386 QNAQASDKTSE
+386 QNAQSSDKTSE
-397 NKSAAPKETI
+397 NKSATPKETI

-437 GKVEVTIQKVGK
+437 GKVEVIIQKVGK

-493 KEQPKEPLREPFKE
+493 KEQPKEQLREPFKE
-507 QESTPLKENAL
+507 QELTPLKENAL

>member
-1 MPSFVNPIHTN
+1 MPSPVNPLHTN
-12 ANALNSGTKNEVKD
+12 ANALNSGAKNEVKD
-26 TKNAPKSASKD
+26 AKNAPKSTSKD
-37 FNKILNQ
+37 FSKILNQ
-44 KISKDKTAPKEN
+44 KISKDKTAPKESPN
-56 PNALKATPKDAKE
+56 PNALKATPKDAK
-69 DAKELE
+69 ALE
-75 KTPTPHHQHA
+75 KTPTLPHQHA
-85 QNLAKD
+85 QNPAKD

-98 DLLNHKKTTA
+98 DWLNHQKTHPTA
-108 SHEAQH
+108 KHETQH
-114 ETHEP
+114 ETHE
-119 TLKDLLNH
+119 
-127 KKTTASHEAQHE
+127 
-139 THEMHET
+139 HET

-151 NETLNKNEKKPNGVA
+151 NETLNKNEKKPNEVA

-171 ANLTNKNPLTPTN
+171 TNLTNKNPLTPTN
-184 HANNAIKNPT
+184 HANNAIKT
-194 APTHNAK
+194 QTTPTHNAK
-201 EPKTLKDIHALS
+201 DPKTLKDIQTLS

-222 IQVGTPLE
+222 IQAATTPE
-230 KKETPL
+230 NKTPL
-236 NASDQLALKTTQT
+236 NASDHLALKTTQT
-249 SINHTLA
+249 PTNHTLA
-256 KNDSKN
+256 KNDAKN

-271 SLEKKESHN
+271 SLEKKEPQN
-280 KERTTPPSNEKKTPP
+280 KEHANPQNNEKKTPP
-295 LREALQMN
+295 LKEALQMN

-314 KPEKTPTK
+314 KSEK
-322 TQTTAATPE
+322 TQTKAQTTAPSITPE
-331 NAPKIPLKTPP
+331 NAPKIPLETPP

-352 NDNAPTPLEKE
+352 NDNIPTPLEKE
-363 EKAKEVSE
+363 EKTQEISE

-379 NNSAQSA
+379 SNSAQSA
-386 QNAQASDKTSE
+386 QNAQASDKTNE
-397 NKSAAPKETI
+397 NKSVTPKETI

-437 GKVEVTIQKVGK
+437 GKVEVIIQKVGK

-493 KEQPKEPLREPFKE
+493 KEQPKEQLREPFKE

>member
-1 MPSFVNPIHTN
+1 MPSPINPIHTN
-12 ANALNSGTKNEVKD
+12 ANALNSGAKNEVKD
-26 TKNAPKSASKD
+26 TKNTPKSASKD
-37 FNKILNQ
+37 FSKILNQ
-44 KISKDKTAPKEN
+44 KISKDKTASKED
-56 PNALKATPKDAKE
+56 PNASKVTPKDAKE
-69 DAKELE
+69 DAKALE
-75 KTPTPHHQHA
+75 KIPTLPHQHA

-98 DLLNHKKTTA
+98 DWLNHKKTTA

-114 ETHEP
+114 ETHEA
-119 TLKDLLNH
+119 N
-127 KKTTASHEAQHE
+127 
-139 THEMHET
+139 ET

-151 NETLNKNEKKPNGVA
+151 NETLNKNEKKSNGVT

-171 ANLTNKNPLTPTN
+171 TNLTNKNPLTPTN

-201 EPKTLKDIHALS
+201 EPKTLKDIQTLS

-222 IQVGTPLE
+222 IQATTPLE

-236 NASDQLALKTTQT
+236 SASDQLALKTTQAP
-249 SINHTLA
+249 INNTLA
-256 KNDSKN
+256 KNDAKN

-280 KERTTPPSNEKKTPP
+280 KEHATPPSNEKKTPP
-295 LREALQMN
+295 LKEALPMN

-322 TQTTAATPE
+322 AQTTAPSIVPE

-352 NDNAPTPLEKE
+352 PNDNPPTLLEKE
-363 EKAKEVSE
+363 EKTQEISE
-371 NKEKTKES
+371 NKEKTKET
-379 NNSAQSA
+379 NNSA

-397 NKSAAPKETI
+397 NKSTAPKETI

-437 GKVEVTIQKVGK
+437 GKVEVVIQKVGK

-493 KEQPKEPLREPFKE
+493 KEQEKEQLRELFKE
-507 QESTPLKENAL
+507 QESSPLKENAL
-518 KSYQENTDNENKET
+518 KSYQENTDNEHKET

>member
-1 MPSFVNPIHTN
+1 MPSPINPIHTN
-12 ANALNSGTKNEVKD
+12 ASANANALINSGAKNED

-37 FNKILNQ
+37 FSKILNQ

-56 PNALKATPKDAKE
+56 PSALKATPKDSKE
-69 DAKELE
+69 DAKENSKALE
-75 KTPTPHHQHA
+75 KTLPHQHA
-85 QNLAKD
+85 QNPAKD

-98 DLLNHKKTTA
+98 DWLNRPKTHPTA
-108 SHEAQH
+108 PHEAQH
-114 ETHEP
+114 ETHE
-119 TLKDLLNH
+119 
-127 KKTTASHEAQHE
+127 
-139 THEMHET
+139 HET

-151 NETLNKNEKKPNGVA
+151 NEINKNEKKPNEVI

-171 ANLTNKNPLTPTN
+171 TNLPNKNPLPTN
-184 HANNAIKNPT
+184 HANNAIKTPT
-194 APTHNAK
+194 TPTHNAK
-201 EPKTLKDIHALS
+201 EPKTLKDIQTLS

-222 IQVGTPLE
+222 IQATAPLE

-236 NASDQLALKTTQT
+236 NASYHLALKTTQAP
-249 SINHTLA
+249 INNTLA
-256 KNDSKN
+256 KNDAKN

-271 SLEKKESHN
+271 SLEKKEPPN
-280 KERTTPPSNEKKTPP
+280 KEHAIPPNNEKKTPP
-295 LREALQMN
+295 LKEALQMN

-314 KPEKTPTK
+314 KSEKTPTK
-322 TQTTAATPE
+322 AQTTAPSITPE
-331 NAPKIPLKTPP
+331 NAPKIPLKMPP

-352 NDNAPTPLEKE
+352 NDNPPTPLEKE
-363 EKAKEVSE
+363 EKTQEISE
-371 NKEKTKES
+371 NKEKTKEAS
-379 NNSAQSA
+379 NSAQNA

-397 NKSAAPKETI
+397 NKSTAPKETI

-437 GKVEVTIQKVGK
+437 GKVEVIIQKVGK

-493 KEQPKEPLREPFKE
+493 KEQPKEQLRELFKE
-507 QESTPLKENAL
+507 QELTPLKENAL
-518 KSYQENTDNENKET
+518 KSYQENTDNDNKET

>member
-1 MPSFVNPIHTN
+1 MPSPVNPIHTN
-12 ANALNSGTKNEVKD
+12 ANALNSGAKNEVKD

-37 FNKILNQ
+37 FSKILNQ

-56 PNALKATPKDAKE
+56 PSALKATPKDAK
-69 DAKELE
+69 ALE
-75 KTPTPHHQHA
+75 KTLPHQHA
-85 QNLAKD
+85 QNLAKN

-98 DLLNHKKTTA
+98 DLLNHQKTHPTT

-114 ETHEP
+114 ETHEA
-119 TLKDLLNH
+119 N
-127 KKTTASHEAQHE
+127 
-139 THEMHET
+139 ET

-151 NETLNKNEKKPNGVA
+151 NETLNKNEKKPNEVT

-171 ANLTNKNPLTPTN
+171 TNLPNKNPITPN
-184 HANNAIKNPT
+184 HANNANTTQKPT
-194 APTHNAK
+194 TPTHNAK
-201 EPKTLKDIHALS
+201 EPKTLKDIQTLS

-222 IQVGTPLE
+222 IQAATTPE
-230 KKETPL
+230 NKNPL
-236 NASDQLALKTTQT
+236 NASDHLALKTTQT
-249 SINHTLA
+249 PINNTLA
-256 KNDSKN
+256 KNDAKN

-271 SLEKKESHN
+271 SLEKKEPQN
-280 KERTTPPSNEKKTPP
+280 KEHANPQNNEKKTPP
-295 LREALQMN
+295 LKEALQMN

-322 TQTTAATPE
+322 TQITAPSITPE

-352 NDNAPTPLEKE
+352 PNNNAPTPLEKE
-363 EKAKEVSE
+363 EKTKEISD
-371 NKEKTKES
+371 NKEKAKES
-379 NNSAQSA
+379 NSSAQSA
-386 QNAQASDKTSE
+386 QNTQASDKTSD
-397 NKSAAPKETI
+397 NKSIAPKETI

-425 SRISMDLFPKEL
+425 SKISMDLFPKEL

-493 KEQPKEPLREPFKE
+493 KEQPKEQLREPFKE
-507 QESTPLKENAL
+507 QELTPLKENAL
-518 KSYQENTDNENKET
+518 KSYQENTDHENQET

-539 A
+539 AWF

>member
-1 MPSFVNPIHTN
+1 MPSPVNPIHTN
-12 ANALNSGTKNEVKD
+12 ASTLNSGAKNEVKD

-37 FNKILNQ
+37 FSKILNQ
-44 KISKDKTAPKEN
+44 KISKDKTTPKESPN

-69 DAKELE
+69 DAKTL
-75 KTPTPHHQHA
+75 KTPTLPHQHA

-98 DLLNHKKTTA
+98 DWLNHKKTTA
-108 SHEAQH
+108 SHETQH
-114 ETHEP
+114 ETHEA
-119 TLKDLLNH
+119 N
-127 KKTTASHEAQHE
+127 
-139 THEMHET
+139 ET

-151 NETLNKNEKKPNGVA
+151 NETLNKNEKKPNGVT

-171 ANLTNKNPLTPTN
+171 TNLTNKNPITPTN
-184 HANNAIKNPT
+184 RANNAIKNPT
-194 APTHNAK
+194 APTDTKK
-201 EPKTLKDIHALS
+201 EPKTLKDIQTLS

-222 IQVGTPLE
+222 IQATAPLE

-249 SINHTLA
+249 PTNHTLA
-256 KNDSKN
+256 KNDAKN

-271 SLEKKESHN
+271 SLEKKEPPN
-280 KERTTPPSNEKKTPP
+280 KEHANPLNNEKKTPP
-295 LREALQMN
+295 LKEALQMN

-314 KPEKTPTK
+314 KPEKTPIHAK
-322 TQTTAATPE
+322 TQTTAPSATPE
-331 NAPKIPLKTPP
+331 NASKIPLKTPP

-352 NDNAPTPLEKE
+352 NDNIPTPLEKE
-363 EKAKEVSE
+363 ETTKEASD
-371 NKEKTKES
+371 NKEKTKEAS
-379 NNSAQSA
+379 NSA
-386 QNAQASDKTSE
+386 QNAQNTQASDKTSE
-397 NKSAAPKETI
+397 NKSIAPKETI

-437 GKVEVTIQKVGK
+437 GKVEVIIQKVGK

-493 KEQPKEPLREPFKE
+493 KEQQAPKEQLIEPFKE
-507 QESTPLKENAL
+507 QESSPLKENAL
-518 KSYQENTDNENKET
+518 KSYQENTDHENQET